1 MVDFSTILQT
11 PEIRSIVQENYLE
24 RVFYDGLFPGMV
36 YRADVQAEHWDGA
49 AGDTRIFTGE
59 GLMAPRLR
67 PLRPGTEVEPSSYQL
82 EQWESQMHQYADALD
97 VDMKTNALTIAN
109 LMLVAAKK
117 LGQGAAQ
124 TLNRLVR
131 NAMHNSVNAGWTV
144 ADGAGSSSTSLRVK
158 HLNGFTRA
166 RNANSSVAG
175 ASRVR
180 YSTVTSSN
188 PLSITIGGTA
198 ASVVGFT
205 PDTTGDELGPGVL
218 TLASAATWSDRAAVL
233 SVDRSDS
240 KFVGGGTKVDDLGPT
255 DLPTLQDIRSCV
267 TQLRKNNVPV
277 HPDNHYHC
285 HMGPDSE
292 SAVFADSEVQRMNT
306 GVPES
311 YMYQEFVLTRILG
324 TLFVTNNEVPL
335 PGSVYP
341 NDGVTFSFDDPFAAE
356 LKNNGLTTGMDVHRM
371 LFTGF
376 GGIREYYQDPA
387 GFITEAGMV
396 GKMGNVGFVN
406 NGIEV
411 AVERCKL
418 IIRAPLNRLQ
428 DKIAMTWTFIGDFPV
443 RTDGAAPGSAA
454 RFKRMI
460 ELRHGYS
467 S

>member
-24 RVFYDGLFPGMV
+24 RTFYDGLFPGMV
-36 YRADVQAEHWDGA
+36 YRADVQAEHWDA
-49 AGDTRIFTGE
+49 STGDMKVFTGE
-59 GLMAPRLR
+59 GLMAPKLR
-67 PLRPGTEVEPSSYQL
+67 PLRPGTDPEPGSYQL
-82 EQWESQMHQYADALD
+82 EQWESQMHQYADGLD
-97 VDMKTNALTIAN
+97 VHMQTSSLAIAN
-109 LMLVAAKK
+109 LLLVATKK
-117 LGQGAAQ
+117 LGQGCAQ

-131 NAMHNSVNAGWTV
+131 NSMHNSVNAGWTV
-144 ADGAGSSSTSLRVK
+144 AVGGATSVSLVVK
-158 HLNGFTRA
+158 HLNGFTKA
-166 RNANSSVAG
+166 RNPNLAAG
-175 ASRVR
+175 SRVR
-180 YSTVTSSN
+180 YSTVSSTN
-188 PLSITIGGTA
+188 PLAITVGGVA
-198 ASVVGFT
+198 ASVIGFT
-205 PDTTGDELGPGVL
+205 PDTAGDELGAGTL
-218 TLASAATWSDRAAVL
+218 TLASSITWVDRAAVL

-267 TQLRKNNVPV
+267 TALRKNNVPV

-292 SAVFADSEVQRMNT
+292 SALFADTEVQRMNT

-335 PGSVYP
+335 RGSVYP
-341 NDGVTFSFDDPFAAE
+341 QDGATFSQDDPFAAE
-356 LKNNGLTTGMDVHRM
+356 LTNNGLTTGMDVHRM
-371 LFTGF
+371 LFTGY

-428 DKIAMTWTFIGDFPV
+428 DNVACTWTFIGDFPV
-443 RTDGAAPGSAA
+443 RTDGAAPGTRA
-454 RFKRMI
+454 RYKRMV
-460 ELRHGYS
+460 ELRHGFS